1 MNQGGTADSVVL
13 YIFVRDSSLTDS
25 CILSG
30 AFLFIIPCLRIKFTG
45 IFPYCEEANDMLLTK
60 RWRRMATQK

>member
-30 AFLFIIPCLRIKFTG
+30 AFFIFKVPGSEYKPREFSYITRRRISC
-45 IFPYCEEANDMLLTK
+45 Y
-60 RWRRMATQK
+60 

>member
-30 AFLFIIPCLRIKFTG
+30 AFFFQSSWLRIKTKGVFL
-45 IFPYCEEANDMLLTK
+45 YYEEANIMLLTK
-60 RWRRMATQK
+60 RWRRMVAPK

>member
-13 YIFVRDSSLTDS
+13 YLFVRDSSLTDS

-30 AFLFIIPCLRIKFTG
+30 AFFIFKVPDS
-45 IFPYCEEANDMLLTK
+45 E
-60 RWRRMATQK
+60 